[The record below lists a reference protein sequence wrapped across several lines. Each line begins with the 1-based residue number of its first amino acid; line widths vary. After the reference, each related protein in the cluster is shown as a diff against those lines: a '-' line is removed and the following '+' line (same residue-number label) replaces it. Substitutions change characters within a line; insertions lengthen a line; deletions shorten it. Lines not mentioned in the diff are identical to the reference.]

1 MPILRADGVGRS
13 FGRLDAV
20 ADVTFE
26 HNEGEI
32 LGLIGPN
39 GAGKSTLVNLLSGLD
54 EGGRGRIWFNEEEIT
69 RTRAHSRAR
78 KGISRTFQL
87 VKLIAGLPV
96 LGNVMSGRHRLG
108 SVNMLQICA
117 GLGSVAEEER
127 AFAAHARNKLDL
139 VGLAHID
146 SDADCDTLTYGQ
158 QRLVEIARALAA
170 EPAMLLLDE
179 PAAGLNTEEARQL
192 QMLIR
197 RIRDDGTTVLLVE
210 HNMRLVEAVCG
221 RCIVL
226 HLGRKIADGPFATIA
241 RDPLVRQAY
250 LGQAH

>member
-1 MPILRADGVGRS
+1 MPILRADCVGRS
-13 FGRLDAV
+13 FGRLHAV
-20 ADVTFE
+20 SDVTFE

-54 EGGRGRIWFNEEEIT
+54 EGGRGRIWFNDEEIT
-69 RTRAHSRAR
+69 QSQAHTRAR

-108 SVNMLQICA
+108 TVNLLQICI
-117 GLGSVAEEER
+117 GLGTVAEEER
-127 AFAAHARNKLDL
+127 VFAAHARTKLDL

-146 SDADCDTLTYGQ
+146 SDADCDTLSYGQ
-158 QRLVEIARALAA
+158 QRLVEIARALAS
-170 EPAMLLLDE
+170 EPALLLLDE
-179 PAAGLNTEEARQL
+179 PAAGLNSEEVRQL
-192 QMLIR
+192 QALIR
-197 RIRDDGTTVLLVE
+197 RIRDEGTTVLLVE
-210 HNMRLVEAVCG
+210 HNMRLVEAVCD

-226 HLGRKIADGPFATIA
+226 HLGRKIADGPFANVA
-241 RDPLVRQAY
+241 QDPMVRQAY
-250 LGQAH
+250 LGQSR